1 MRPVGPSITGQTLI
15 RTDDPTVGERIAGAW
30 PPTIRIIVRA
40 MRNDELTITT
50 CAALTPDEPP
60 KTPGNTSG
68 ATTREHMSLC
78 VHPIHLLRRS
88 DVKIGAVSPGAT
100 GKTSRYVS
108 KAATARA
115 MPSHKAA
122 TARAVMD
129 DEPAIRRIR
138 TLRCQVDAVRPLAGA
153 KIMHPWALIAVADPL
168 RCR

>member
-1 MRPVGPSITGQTLI
+1 MRPVGPPITWQTLI
-15 RTDDPTVGERIAGAW
+15 RTDDPTVGERIAGAL

-40 MRNDELTITT
+40 MRNDELTITA
-50 CAALTPDEPP
+50 CAAQTPDEPP

-78 VHPIHLLRRS
+78 VHPIHLLRRN
-88 DVKIGAVSPGAT
+88 DVTMGAASQGAT
-100 GKTSRYVS
+100 GMTFRYVS

-115 MPSHKAA
+115 MTSHKAA
-122 TARAVMD
+122 TARAVMN
-129 DEPAIRRIR
+129 DEPAIQRIQ
-138 TLRCQVDAVRPLAGA
+138 TLRCQVHAVRPDT

>member
-1 MRPVGPSITGQTLI
+1 MRTGE
-15 RTDDPTVGERIAGAW
+15 PTVGERIAGAW
-30 PPTIRIIVRA
+30 PPTIRIIVRT

-50 CAALTPDEPP
+50 CAAQTPDEPP

-68 ATTREHMSLC
+68 GTTREHTSLR
-78 VHPIHLLRRS
+78 VAPIHLLRRS
-88 DVKIGAVSPGAT
+88 DVTIGAVSQGAT
-100 GKTSRYVS
+100 GKTFRYVN

-115 MPSHKAA
+115 MTSHKAA
-122 TARAVMD
+122 TARAVMN

>member
-1 MRPVGPSITGQTLI
+1 M
-15 RTDDPTVGERIAGAW
+15 
-30 PPTIRIIVRA
+30 RIIVRA

-68 ATTREHMSLC
+68 GTTREHTSLC
-78 VHPIHLLRRS
+78 VPPIRLLRRS
-88 DVKIGAVSPGAT
+88 DVTIGAVSPGAT

-138 TLRCQVDAVRPLAGA
+138 TLSCQVDAVRPLAGA

>member
-15 RTDDPTVGERIAGAW
+15 RTDAPFVGERIAGPW
-30 PPTIRIIVRA
+30 PSTIRIIVRA

-115 MPSHKAA
+115 
-122 TARAVMD
+122 VMD

-153 KIMHPWALIAVADPL
+153 KSMHPWALIAVADPL

>member
-1 MRPVGPSITGQTLI
+1 MRPVGPPVTGQTLM

-68 ATTREHMSLC
+68 GTTREHTSLC
-78 VHPIHLLRRS
+78 VAPIHLLRRS
-88 DVKIGAVSPGAT
+88 DVTIGAVSPGAT
-100 GKTSRYVS
+100 GKTSRCVS
-108 KAATARA
+108 KAATAQA
-115 MPSHKAA
+115 MTSHKAA
-122 TARAVMD
+122 TARALMN

-138 TLRCQVDAVRPLAGA
+138 TLRCQVHAVMPGS
-153 KIMHPWALIAVADPL
+153 KIMHPWALTAVADPL

>member
-1 MRPVGPSITGQTLI
+1 MRPVGPSITWQTLM

-50 CAALTPDEPP
+50 CAAQTPDEPL

-68 ATTREHMSLC
+68 RTTRERTSLC
-78 VHPIHLLRRS
+78 VPPIHLLRRS
-88 DVKIGAVSPGAT
+88 DVTIAAVSQGAT
-100 GKTSRYVS
+100 GKTFRYVS

-115 MPSHKAA
+115 TTSHKAG
-122 TARAVMD
+122 TARAVVN

-138 TLRCQVDAVRPLAGA
+138 TLRCQVHAVRPGA
-153 KIMHPWALIAVADPL
+153 KIMHPWALITVADPL
-168 RCR
+168 QCR